1 MQEKLENSVLTSI
14 IDKITLQGTGMYL
27 NMVRKDLFKMN
38 PTVKPPRSDFF
49 FQQNNFFIGPETM
62 NP

>member
-1 MQEKLENSVLTSI
+1 MQEKLENSVLISI

-27 NMVRKDLFKMN
+27 NMVRKDLFKMK

-49 FQQNNFFIGPETM
+49 F
-62 NP
+62 